1 MLKIKA
7 PLKKLSAAVALGL
20 FAGTASASVSIYDT
34 FHYDWSG
41 GEALYAPFFEDSEP
55 DWAAGRFT
63 VDPFNCPNGCLLDSV
78 RLSLAADVTYQL
90 GDSIS
95 LKDPSGNDGISLA
108 VYSNNFLGGS
118 THIPGEKLF
127 DLSIPNSFE
136 QWDINGGNDVWFDA
150 PSQDPNEAALLQP
163 NTAYWLFLTNESL
176 PFTLLWSYDGVD
188 KQGEYFAAYWKPL
201 GAQGSPYLF
210 EVMGTSCTTC
220 SAPVSNVPVPGAI
233 WLMGTAMIGLV
244 TSWRRKFA

>member
-34 FHYDWSG
+34 FPFGYSG
-41 GEALYAPFFEDSEP
+41 GESLVAPFFEDGEP

-78 RLSLAADVTYQL
+78 RLSLASGGHFS
-90 GDSIS
+90 GDLVS
-95 LKDPSGNDGISLA
+95 LKDSSGNYGISLA
-108 VYSNNFLGGS
+108 VYSNNFLGGD
-118 THIPGEKLF
+118 THIPGDKLF
-127 DLSIPNSFE
+127 DLSIPDSFVQLE
-136 QWDINGGNDVWFDA
+136 HFGGNDVWFDA

-176 PFTLLWSYDGVD
+176 SFPIEWSYNGAGHDG
-188 KQGEYFAAYWKPL
+188 QYYAAYWNPL
-201 GAQGSPYLF
+201 GAHGSPYLF

-244 TSWRRKFA
+244 TSWRRKLA